1 MEQGT
6 LVGTILAW
14 FMLLFAMTFNFATL
28 SINAG
33 NVQYFWDTP
42 SLMIVFGGTIASTFI
57 SHPMGDAKGFLGIIG
72 KSWKPNSVQLVET
85 LTLIIDVSKIAR
97 KNILA
102 IEVHNYSTNSSD
114 LSCIPFLTLGYNEE
128 QDDVQEPH
136 PSMTLPNSY
145 LHTNFKISSSGEDL
159 ILSDDQGNVQ
169 DSIYSGEIETDM
181 SFGRY
186 MEGETWNLFAE
197 PTPNSSNS
205 TQAYLG
211 ALSLPIFSIPSSF
224 YDQGQEITV
233 SLSNSEPS
241 SVIHFTLDGTEP
253 TINSLTFEYPIQV
266 NSSTVIRARAFLDEW
281 LPSKTESKT
290 YIFGVD

>member
-85 LTLIIDVSKIAR
+85 LTLIVDVSKIAR

-102 IEVHNYSTNSSD
+102 IED
-114 LSCIPFLTLGYNEE
+114 AL
-128 QDDVQEPH
+128 
-136 PSMTLPNSY
+136 PS
-145 LHTNFKISSSGEDL
+145 
-159 ILSDDQGNVQ
+159 
-169 DSIYSGEIETDM
+169 IE
-181 SFGRY
+181 
-186 MEGETWNLFAE
+186 NLFLRGGLRLVVDRSDREAIVNMMAHE
-197 PTPNSSNS
+197 VKYTMAGKDNEIAVVGTMASLCP
-205 TQAYLG
+205 AWGMLG
-211 ALSLPIFSIPSSF
+211 TLVGLVLLLQNLDDPSAIGPAMAVALITTFYGSLFANTIFSPAKKKLEL
-224 YDQGQEITV
+224 YQGEEKVLMEMIR
-233 SLSNSEPS
+233 
-241 SVIHFTLDGTEP
+241 DGVLYIEGGQRPDFIENDLMNYLPPVQKTMYEA
-253 TINSLTFEYPIQV
+253 LKFEGGGE
-266 NSSTVIRARAFLDEW
+266 AAAEGG
-281 LPSKTESKT
+281 E
-290 YIFGVD
+290 

>member
-85 LTLIIDVSKIAR
+85 LTLIVDVSKIAR

-102 IEVHNYSTNSSD
+102 IED
-114 LSCIPFLTLGYNEE
+114 AL
-128 QDDVQEPH
+128 
-136 PSMTLPNSY
+136 PS
-145 LHTNFKISSSGEDL
+145 
-159 ILSDDQGNVQ
+159 
-169 DSIYSGEIETDM
+169 IE
-181 SFGRY
+181 
-186 MEGETWNLFAE
+186 NLFLRGGLRLVVDRSDREAIVNMMAHE
-197 PTPNSSNS
+197 VKYTMSGKDNEIAVVGTMASLCP
-205 TQAYLG
+205 AWGMLG
-211 ALSLPIFSIPSSF
+211 TLVGLVLLLQNLDDPSAIGPAMAVALITTFYGSLFANTIFSPAKKKLELYAGEEKVLMEMIRDGVL
-224 YDQGQEITV
+224 YIEGGQRPDFIENDLMNYLPPVQKTMYEA
-233 SLSNSEPS
+233 LK
-241 SVIHFTLDGTEP
+241 
-253 TINSLTFEYPIQV
+253 FEGGGE
-266 NSSTVIRARAFLDEW
+266 AAAEGG
-281 LPSKTESKT
+281 E
-290 YIFGVD
+290 